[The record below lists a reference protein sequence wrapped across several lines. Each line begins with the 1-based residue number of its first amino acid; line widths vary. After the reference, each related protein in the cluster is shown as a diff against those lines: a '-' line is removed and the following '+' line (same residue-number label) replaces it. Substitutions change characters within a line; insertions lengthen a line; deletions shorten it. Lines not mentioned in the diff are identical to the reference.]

1 MSTAT
6 STAPPQA
13 RPPTGSDDHSGA
25 TTRRRAARVLRTA
38 ALRGGAFV
46 ATLVLATFVAF
57 WLIQL
62 VPGDPATAI
71 AGENATPQRLAEIR
85 AQLGLDE
92 PLLVQY
98 GSWALGA
105 LQGDFG
111 TSLYSD
117 LSVTSLLAQRLP
129 VTLSLVACSLTLAI
143 VVGVAAGVIGAVRA
157 NRATGKVVTGAA
169 TLGIAIPNFWLGLVL
184 VTVFALWN
192 PWFPATGF
200 SRSGDGALE
209 FLRFAVLPTIALGAA
224 GVAEVAR
231 QLRGALLEVFTA
243 DYIRMARAKG
253 VSGTALLVRHAL
265 RNASVPVV
273 TVLGLLINRLV
284 GGTVV
289 VEVVFAIPGMG
300 TLVVD
305 AVKQRDYPV
314 IQAVV
319 LVMAVIVL
327 IANAIVEILYRRI
340 DPRIRS
346 S

>member
-1 MSTAT
+1 V
-6 STAPPQA
+6 
-13 RPPTGSDDHSGA
+13 GL
-25 TTRRRAARVLRTA
+25 RV
-38 ALRGGAFV
+38 GAFA

-57 WLIQL
+57 WLIKL

-71 AGENATPQRLAEIR
+71 AGENATPERLAEIR
-85 AQLGLDE
+85 AQLGLDQ

-98 GSWALGA
+98 GHWALSA
-105 LQGDFG
+105 LQGEFG
-111 TSLYSD
+111 TSLYSGQ
-117 LSVTSLLAQRLP
+117 SVAGLVAQRLP
-129 VTLSLVACSLTLAI
+129 VTLSLVACSLVLAI
-143 VVGVAAGVIGAVRA
+143 VVGVGAGILGATRA
-157 NRATGKVVTGAA
+157 KRPSGRVVTGAA

-200 SRSGDGALE
+200 SQAGDGPGE
-209 FLRFAVLPTIALGAA
+209 FLRFAALPTIALGAA

-231 QLRGALLEVFTA
+231 QLRGALLEVYTA

-253 VSGTALLVRHAL
+253 LSPRALLVRHAL
-265 RNASVPVV
+265 RNAGVPVI

-305 AVKQRDYPV
+305 AVNQRDYPV

-327 IANAIVEILYRRI
+327 VANAIVEILYRRV
-340 DPRIRS
+340 DPRIRLT
-346 S
+346 

>member
-1 MSTAT
+1 MSTA
-6 STAPPQA
+6 SPVAAPPDPLPVQRGRVSPA
-13 RPPTGSDDHSGA
+13 G
-25 TTRRRAARVLRTA
+25 TRRSA
-38 ALRGGAFV
+38 ALRTLALRAGAFA

-57 WLIQL
+57 WLIKL

-71 AGENATPQRLAEIR
+71 AGENATPERLAEIR
-85 AQLGLDE
+85 AQLGLDQ
-92 PLLVQY
+92 PLLLQY
-98 GSWALGA
+98 WSWAAGA

-111 TSLYSD
+111 TSLYSGQ
-117 LSVTSLLAQRLP
+117 SVAGLLAQRLP
-129 VTLSLVACSLTLAI
+129 VTLSLVFCSLLLAI
-143 VVGVAAGVIGAVRA
+143 VVGVAAGTVGAVR
-157 NRATGKVVTGAA
+157 NKRPEGRVVTGAA

-184 VTVFALWN
+184 VTAFAIWN
-192 PWFPATGF
+192 PWLPATGF
-200 SRSGDGALE
+200 SRAGDGPGE
-209 FLRFAVLPTIALGAA
+209 FLRFAILPTLALGAA

-231 QLRGALLEVFTA
+231 QLRGALLEVLTA

-253 VSGTALLVRHAL
+253 ISGTALLVRHAL
-265 RNASVPVV
+265 RNAGVPVI

-327 IANAIVEILYRRI
+327 IANAVVEILYRRI
-340 DPRIRS
+340 DPRIRLS
-346 S
+346 

>member
-1 MSTAT
+1 MTTA
-6 STAPPQA
+6 SPVSAPPGPLPAQRDRA
-13 RPPTGSDDHSGA
+13 GLTGA
-25 TTRRRAARVLRTA
+25 RRANLLRTL
-38 ALRGGAFV
+38 ALRVGAFA

-57 WLIQL
+57 WLIKL

-71 AGENATPQRLAEIR
+71 AGENATAEQLAQIR
-85 AQLGLDE
+85 AQLGLDR

-98 GSWALGA
+98 GSWVAGA
-105 LQGDFG
+105 LRGDFG
-111 TSLYSD
+111 TSLYSGQ
-117 LSVTSLLAQRLP
+117 SVTSLLAQRLP
-129 VTLSLVACSLTLAI
+129 VTLSLVFCALLLAV
-143 VVGVAAGVIGAVRA
+143 VVGVAAGIVGAVR
-157 NRATGKVVTGAA
+157 NKRPSGRVVTGAA

-184 VTVFALWN
+184 VTVFAIWN
-192 PWFPATGF
+192 PWLPATGF
-200 SRSGDGALE
+200 SRAGDGAGE
-209 FLRFAVLPTIALGAA
+209 FLRFAVLPTLALGAA

-231 QLRGALLEVFTA
+231 QLRGALLEVLTA

-253 VSGTALLVRHAL
+253 ISGTALLVRHAL
-265 RNASVPVV
+265 RNAGVPVV

-327 IANAIVEILYRRI
+327 IANAVVEILYRRI
-340 DPRIRS
+340 DPRIRAS
-346 S
+346 